1 MDSSLRSLLL
11 PLAAALAV
19 LLSATAA
26 FATVTVTVSTPAN
39 NATVTSPVHV
49 AASATT
55 NAAGAVVTGWHIYV
69 DSVDAYG
76 TSGPTSSIDQNIP
89 MNAGDR
95 QVIVRAWDSTGA
107 FGSQTLTLHVIQGS
121 SSYQNNIDATAQW
134 TATSSTA
141 SDGAILYTADK
152 IVPYYSNLGAIGL
165 TKTPAYYANVKA
177 WMQWYLNHLNWPDKW
192 GIYGTVYDYDVA
204 ANGAETSTNDAD
216 STDSYAATF
225 LSLAWAYYQTGN
237 ATAQAYVKT
246 LDYQLDVIGGVL
258 VQTQQADGLTWAKPD
273 YKVKYLMDNCEVY
286 KGLSDLAS
294 LYQNAFNDS
303 TKASYY
309 SAHASQVLQGI
320 ESELWNAA
328 ANDYYTDK
336 DEAGGK
342 GTVNW
347 STWYPDATSQLF
359 PVLNGVIDPSSSRAN
374 QLYYTQL
381 NGAFPNWPTL
391 GFSDSFPWA
400 LVSDAAALMGD
411 SGRVNTY
418 VTTIQNRYVS
428 QGFPWTWYCAES
440 GWFIRVNNYMLGRR
454 PL

>member
-1 MDSSLRSLLL
+1 MKLSLRSLLL
-11 PLAAALAV
+11 LLAAWLF
-19 LLSATAA
+19 SAAAA

-39 NATVTSPVHV
+39 NATVTSPVRI

-89 MNAGDR
+89 MNPGDR

-107 FGSQTLTLHVIQGS
+107 FGSQTLTLHVSTGS
-121 SSYQNNIDATAQW
+121 SSYQNNVDATARW

-141 SDGAILYTADK
+141 SDGAILYTPQM
-152 IVPYYSNLGAIGL
+152 IMPYYSNLAAIGL
-165 TKTPAYYANVKA
+165 TKTPAYYSNVKS

-192 GIYGTVYDYDVA
+192 GIYGTVYDYNVA
-204 ANGAETSTNDAD
+204 SDGTETATNDAD

-225 LSLAWAYYQTGN
+225 LSLAWAYYQTGDP
-237 ATAQAYVKT
+237 AAQAYVKT
-246 LDYQLDVIGGVL
+246 LDYQLDVIGGVI
-258 VQTQQADGLTWAKPD
+258 VQTQQSDGLTWAKPD
-273 YKVKYLMDNCEVY
+273 YKIKYLMDNCEVY

-294 LYQNAFNDS
+294 LYQNGFNNP
-303 TKASYY
+303 TKAAYY
-309 SAHASQVLQGI
+309 SAHASQALQGI

-328 ANDYYTDK
+328 ANDYYTNK

-342 GTVNW
+342 GTANW

-359 PVLNGVIDPSSSRAN
+359 PVLHGVIDPSGSRAA
-374 QLYYTQL
+374 QLYSHF
-381 NGAFPNWPTL
+381 NSAFPNWPTL

-411 SGRVNTY
+411 NGRVNTY
-418 VTTIQNRYVS
+418 ITTIQNRYVS

-440 GWFIRVNNYMLGRR
+440 GWFIRVNSYLLGRR